1 MLSGSGEKLEEK
13 LLRPRSEAGR
23 QVLFHSCQLV
33 QIKERLFPASFR
45 KQHLA
50 AQEAGHAAATAGR
63 ATQRG
68 GAPSNRE
75 STEHALVHQPIQE
88 AGDCQCT
95 GGSSNSPVAASD
107 GSICL

>member
-1 MLSGSGEKLEEK
+1 MKSFSGFCLSFLDYS
-13 LLRPRSEAGR
+13 
-23 QVLFHSCQLV
+23 QNFDYVDFLFFFFLV

-50 AQEAGHAAATAGR
+50 AQEASHAAATAGR

-107 GSICL
+107 GSICLQ